1 MNMATLLFRR
11 TAIFSALA
19 LILGACSGGGD
30 SNYVSSSSSAS
41 SSGSS
46 ESALP
51 WMTAQIVAEQNAA
64 STDAAKETV
73 ATKRAQL
80 LLSAMTLAQKMQQ
93 LTGSMPE
100 ILPELPQCY
109 GGRHISGISA
119 LAIPTFRIS
128 NGPVGVGQ
136 NDCVSTSIYA
146 AVQAG
151 TSSFTASY
159 TDASSAKATALPSAI
174 GLAASFDPAL
184 ATTYGGVIA
193 TEMNNL
199 ALHVFEAPGL
209 NMARIPVLGR
219 NFEYFG
225 EDPFLTGSMGVAEIG
240 AIRNGGLIA
249 MAKHFVGNEQET
261 VRNYISETID
271 TQVLHELYMLP
282 FEMAVKDGNVDAVM
296 CSYNTVNGGQA
307 CANSSTLTDTLRT
320 DWGFTGYVQS
330 DFFAMKS
337 TAATLAAGTDNEMP
351 IPQYWSTTN
360 LTAALTAGTITT
372 KQIDTALT
380 RRLTKM
386 FKAGIFDRTL
396 TQTTIDY
403 TTDGQ
408 TARTIGGRAAVLLQ
422 NNGALPFASTVQ
434 NVVLIGKSSQIYA
447 QQAVAGGSTVGT
459 SMGGG
464 GGSSDV
470 VPTYTVTP
478 ATGIANVLT
487 TLGNSSASVK
497 VILVDDA
504 NSTATINGSSAS
516 FSDALTAAAAADAVV
531 IMTGTISEEGA
542 DRVTLIDGATTS
554 STTATLG
561 AGATP
566 ADGMSLDWYV
576 AAPKSYA
583 TVSSG
588 SNVVKSSASVAMIK
602 AIMAA
607 TSTTAATMAQKTA
620 LVLKDNAA
628 VALDSDL
635 VGSTG
640 PAILEAWFP
649 GQEDGNIVAD
659 LLFGRVNPS
668 GKLPVTFPYKGMS
681 FLDSTSTAQFPG
693 TVSGTTQSVTYS
705 EMLNMGYRWYD
716 ANASGSCTV
725 PASGV
730 NPCVAF
736 PFGYGLSYT
745 SFGLG
750 TPKLSSS
757 GTTTSVSVTVSN
769 TGSMTGAEV
778 VQVYLALPSSASS
791 YGATQPPKR
800 LVGFQRVELAAG
812 ASQTVTITF
821 DSAASNHPMSVW
833 SKSNN
838 TWVKPSGSFTVY
850 VGNSSSLRDL
860 TSVGTI

>member
-1 MNMATLLFRR
+1 MHTTLFRR

-19 LILGACSGGGD
+19 LMLAACSGGDDGGG
-30 SNYVSSSSSAS
+30 SGGSASSSSSSATTTL
-41 SSGSS
+41 
-46 ESALP
+46 A
-51 WMTAQIVAEQNAA
+51 WMTPAIIAEQNAA
-64 STDAAKETV
+64 ATDTAREEVAKR
-73 ATKRAQL
+73 RAL
-80 LLSAMTLAQKMQQ
+80 LLIGAMTLEQKMQQ

-109 GGRHISGISA
+109 GGRHISAITD

-151 TSSFTASY
+151 TSSFTAAY

-174 GLAASFDPAL
+174 GLAASFDPSL
-184 ATTYGGVIA
+184 ATTYGDVIA

-225 EDPFLTGSMGVAEIG
+225 EDPYLTGRMGVAEIG
-240 AIRNGGLIA
+240 AIRDGGLIA

-261 VRNYISETID
+261 VRQYISETVD
-271 TQVLHELYMLP
+271 EQVLHELYMLP
-282 FEMAVKDGNVDAVM
+282 FEMAVKDGAVDAIM
-296 CSYNTVNGGQA
+296 CSYNTVNGSQA
-307 CANSSTLTDTLRT
+307 CANSATLTDTLRT

-337 TAATLAAGTDNEMP
+337 TAATLVAGTDNEMP

-360 LTAALTAGTITT
+360 LTTALGAGSITT
-372 KQIDTALT
+372 TQINKALE
-380 RRLTKM
+380 RRFTKM
-386 FKAGIFDRTL
+386 FKAGIFDREL
-396 TQTTIDY
+396 AQTEIDY
-403 TTDGQ
+403 TTNGQ
-408 TARTIGGRAAVLLQ
+408 TARSIGGRATVLLQ
-422 NNGALPFASTVQ
+422 NNGALPFASTVG
-434 NVVLIGKSSQIYA
+434 NVVLIGKASQIYA
-447 QQAVAGGSTVGT
+447 QQAVAGGSTLGT

-478 ATGIANVLT
+478 AAGIANVLAA
-487 TLGNSSASVK
+487 LGNSSATVK

-504 NSTATINGSSAS
+504 NATATIDGSTAS
-516 FSDALTAAAAADAVV
+516 FSDALTAAAAADAVI
-531 IMTGTISEEGA
+531 IMAGTVSEEGA
-542 DRVTLIDGATTS
+542 DRVTLIDGVTTA

-561 AGATP
+561 DGAGL

-576 AAPKSYA
+576 ASPKTYA
-583 TVSSG
+583 TVSAG
-588 SNVVKSSASVAMIK
+588 SNAVQNSGTVAMIK

-607 TSTTAATMAQKTA
+607 TSTTAAGMPQKTA
-620 LVLKDNAA
+620 LVLKDNAS
-628 VALDSDL
+628 VAMDSAL
-635 VGSTG
+635 LGSTG

-659 LLFGRVNPS
+659 VLFGRVNPS
-668 GKLPVTFPYKGMS
+668 GKLPVTFPLKGMG
-681 FLDSTSTAQFPG
+681 FLDSASTTQFPG
-693 TVSGTTQSVTYS
+693 TVADGTQSVSYS
-705 EMLNMGYRWYD
+705 ELLNMGYRWYD
-716 ANASGSCTV
+716 ANASGACTV
-725 PASGV
+725 ATDGS

-736 PFGYGLSYT
+736 PFGYGLTYST
-745 SFGLG
+745 FSLG
-750 TPKLSSS
+750 TPQLSSS
-757 GTTTSVSVTVSN
+757 GTTTSVSMTVSN
-769 TGSMTGAEV
+769 TGSKTGAEV
-778 VQVYLALPSSASS
+778 VQVYLGLPAAASS
-791 YGATQPPKR
+791 YGAAQPPRR

-812 ASQTVTITF
+812 ASQTVTISF

-833 SKSNN
+833 NKS
-838 TWVKPSGSFTVY
+838 TGAWVQPAGSFTVY

-860 TSVGTI
+860 TSAGSI

>member
-1 MNMATLLFRR
+1 MRSTLFRR
-11 TAIFSALA
+11 TALFSALA
-19 LILGACSGGGD
+19 LMLGACSGGGGD
-30 SNYVSSSSSAS
+30 SASGSAS
-41 SSGSS
+41 STAST
-46 ESALP
+46 LP
-51 WMTAQIVAEQNAA
+51 WMTAAIVAEQNAA
-64 STDAAKETV
+64 TTDAAKEAV
-73 ATKRAQL
+73 AAQRAQL
-80 LLSAMTLAQKMQQ
+80 LLSSMTLAQKMQQ

-151 TSSFTASY
+151 TSSFTAAY

-174 GLAASFDPAL
+174 GLAASFDPGL

-225 EDPFLTGSMGVAEIG
+225 EDPYLTGSMGVAEIG

-296 CSYNTVNGGQA
+296 CSYNTVNGSQA
-307 CANSSTLTDTLRT
+307 CANSSTLTDTLRSN
-320 DWGFTGYVQS
+320 WGFTGYVQS

-386 FKAGIFDRTL
+386 FKAGIFDRAL
-396 TQTTIDY
+396 AQTTIDY
-403 TTDGQ
+403 TTNGQ

-478 ATGIANVLT
+478 AAGIANVLS

-504 NSTATINGSSAS
+504 NSTVTINGSSAT

-531 IMTGTISEEGA
+531 IMAGTISEEGA
-542 DRVTLIDGATTS
+542 DRVTLIDGVTTS

-561 AGATP
+561 AGATL

-576 AAPKSYA
+576 ASPKTYG
-583 TVSSG
+583 TVSAG
-588 SNVVKSSASVAMIK
+588 SNVVKSSATVAMIK
-602 AIMAA
+602 AIMAT

-628 VALDSDL
+628 VAMDSSL
-635 VGSTG
+635 VGSSG
-640 PAILEAWFP
+640 PAILETWFP

-659 LLFGRVNPS
+659 VLFGRVNPS
-668 GKLPVTFPYKGMS
+668 GKLPVTFPVKGMG
-681 FLDSTSTAQFPG
+681 FLDSASTTQYPG

-705 EMLNMGYRWYD
+705 ELLDIGYRWYD
-716 ANASGSCTV
+716 ANASGSCAV
-725 PASGV
+725 ASGGA

-745 SFGLG
+745 TFSLG
-750 TPKLSSS
+750 TPKLGSS
-757 GTTTSVSVTVSN
+757 GTTNSVSVTVTN
-769 TGSMTGAEV
+769 TGSKTGAEV
-778 VQVYLALPSSASS
+778 VQVYLGLPSTASS
-791 YGATQPPKR
+791 YGATQPPRR
-800 LVGFQRVELAAG
+800 LVGFKRVELAAG
-812 ASQTVTITF
+812 ASQTVTIGF

-833 SKSNN
+833 DKSSG

-860 TSVGTI
+860 TNVGTI

>member
-1 MNMATLLFRR
+1 MVTLLFRR

-19 LILGACSGGGD
+19 LILGACSGGEGGSD
-30 SNYVSSSSSAS
+30 SSTTSSSTSSA
-41 SSGSS
+41 
-46 ESALP
+46 ATTLP
-51 WMTAQIVAEQNAA
+51 WMATAIIAEQNAA
-64 STDAAKETV
+64 TTDAAREEV
-73 ATKRAQL
+73 ANRRAQL
-80 LLSAMTLAQKMQQ
+80 LIAAMALDQKLQQ

-109 GGRHISGISA
+109 GGRHISSIST
-119 LAIPTFRIS
+119 LGIPTFRIS

-136 NDCVSTSIYA
+136 NDCVSTSVYA

-151 TSSFTASY
+151 TSTYYAAYSDS
-159 TDASSAKATALPSAI
+159 SSAKATALPSAI
-174 GLAASFDPAL
+174 GLAASFDPTL
-184 ATTYGGVIA
+184 AATYGGVIA

-199 ALHVFEAPGL
+199 ALHVFEAPGM

-225 EDPFLTGSMGVAEIG
+225 EDPYLTGSMGVAEIG
-240 AIRNGGLIA
+240 AIRDGGLIA

-261 VRNYISETID
+261 ARMFIHETID
-271 TQVLHELYMLP
+271 DQVLHELYMLP
-282 FEMAVKDGNVDAVM
+282 FEMAVKDANVDAIM
-296 CSYNTVNGGQA
+296 CSYNTINESQA
-307 CANSSTLTDTLRT
+307 CANSSTLTDTLRSN
-320 DWGFTGYVQS
+320 WGFTGYVQS
-330 DFFAMKS
+330 DFFAMQS

-351 IPQYWSTTN
+351 TPSYWSAAK
-360 LTAALTAGTITT
+360 LTAALADGSITT
-372 KQIDTALT
+372 TQINKALE
-380 RRLTKM
+380 RRFTKM
-386 FKAGIFDRTL
+386 FKAGIFDRAL
-396 TQTTIDY
+396 VQTDIDY
-403 TTDGQ
+403 TTNGQ
-408 TARTIGGRAAVLLQ
+408 VARSIGNHTAVLLQ
-422 NNGALPFASTVQ
+422 NNGALPFASTVS
-434 NVVLIGKSSQIYA
+434 NVVLIGKSSQVYA

-470 VPTYTVTP
+470 VPNYTVTP
-478 ATGIANVLT
+478 AAGIANVLA
-487 TLGNSSASVK
+487 TLGNSSATVK

-504 NSTATINGSSAS
+504 NSTATINGSSAT
-516 FSDALTAAAAADAVV
+516 FSEALTAAAAADAVI
-531 IMTGTISEEGA
+531 IMAGTISEEGA
-542 DRVTLIDGATTS
+542 DRVTLIDGVSTY

-561 AGATP
+561 SGAGL

-588 SNVVKSSASVAMIK
+588 SNVVKSSATVAMIK
-602 AIMAA
+602 SIMAA

-620 LVLKDNAA
+620 LVLKDNAS

-635 VGSTG
+635 VGTSG

-659 LLFGRVNPS
+659 VLFGRVNPS
-668 GKLPVTFPYKGMS
+668 GKLPVTFPVKGLG
-681 FLDSTSTAQFPG
+681 FLDSATTTQFPG
-693 TVSGTTQSVTYS
+693 TVASSTQSVTYS
-705 EMLNMGYRWYD
+705 ELLNMGYRWYD

-725 PASGV
+725 AASGA

-745 SFGLG
+745 TFSLG
-750 TPKLSSS
+750 TPKLTSS

-769 TGSMTGAEV
+769 TGSKTGAEV
-778 VQVYLALPSSASS
+778 VQVYLGLPSAASS
-791 YGATQPPKR
+791 YGAAQPPKR
-800 LVGFQRVELAAG
+800 LVGFKRVELAAG

-833 SKSNN
+833 SKSSN

-860 TSVGTI
+860 TNVGTI